1 MDKQMSLD
9 PKSVEGGA
17 ELTSGALLEKS
28 PPPAAPAAGLTAA
41 FGSSLNPP
49 KQRVVRMLRHLEGAL
64 LRRVRVLSSIWWVI
78 YS

>member
-1 MDKQMSLD
+1 MPLD

-49 KQRVVRMLRHLEGAL
+49 KERVVTM
-64 LRRVRVLSSIWWVI
+64 RRDL
-78 YS
+78 

>member
-1 MDKQMSLD
+1 MNKQMSLD

-41 FGSSLNPP
+41 CGSNLNPAE
-49 KQRVVRMLRHLEGAL
+49 QRVVTMLRDL
-64 LRRVRVLSSIWWVI
+64 
-78 YS
+78 

>member
-1 MDKQMSLD
+1 MSLD

-17 ELTSGALLEKS
+17 ELASGAHVEKS

-49 KQRVVRMLRHLEGAL
+49 KQRVVTMLRDL
-64 LRRVRVLSSIWWVI
+64 
-78 YS
+78 

>member
-1 MDKQMSLD
+1 MNEQMSLD

-17 ELTSGALLEKS
+17 ELTSGALLDNS

-49 KQRVVRMLRHLEGAL
+49 KQRVVRMLPHFLTFGGLYCEE
-64 LRRVRVLSSIWWVI
+64 
-78 YS
+78 